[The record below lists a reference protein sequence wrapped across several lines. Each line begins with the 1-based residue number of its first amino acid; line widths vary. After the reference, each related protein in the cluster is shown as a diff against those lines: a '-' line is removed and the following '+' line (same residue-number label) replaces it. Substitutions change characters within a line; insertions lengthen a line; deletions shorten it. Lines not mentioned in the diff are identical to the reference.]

1 MDNEDDNIRRPDKV
15 KRERLLDDTR
25 SDFERQLDEALYI
38 SLQELKESEEKNKL
52 YEDEIYS
59 NYLCE
64 TTRRRE
70 LFRELLFDLRKLIK
84 FDKEIK
90 EIYEIIE
97 PIIES
102 YCGQFIDCFEADE
115 ETYNR
120 IFDVLGT
127 IRTNKNNIELC
138 KGIIAKTFT
147 I

>member
-1 MDNEDDNIRRPDKV
+1 MDNADDIRIPDKV
-15 KRERLLDDTR
+15 KKERLFDDNR
-25 SDFERQLDEALYI
+25 SDFERQLDEALHL
-38 SLQELKESEEKNKL
+38 SLQESEEKNKV
-52 YEDEIYS
+52 YEDQIYN
-59 NYLCE
+59 NYFTE
-64 TTRRRE
+64 TAARKE
-70 LFRELLFDLRKLIK
+70 VFRELLFDIRKLIK

-97 PIIES
+97 PIIDA
-102 YCGQFIDCFEADE
+102 YCSQFINCFEADE

-138 KGIIAKTFT
+138 KGVIVKTFT

>member
-15 KRERLLDDTR
+15 KREILLDDTR

-90 EIYEIIE
+90 EIYEII
-97 PIIES
+97 
-102 YCGQFIDCFEADE
+102 
-115 ETYNR
+115 
-120 IFDVLGT
+120 
-127 IRTNKNNIELC
+127 
-138 KGIIAKTFT
+138 
-147 I
+147 